1 MNKQLANEVLA
12 TLENTAGSIERLRA
26 AKRIDP
32 RVAAGLVRD
41 IDAFADKFHIAT
53 YGEKSLLA
61 YRAKMAK
68 VIKKDKDEKYMN
80 DAFENTQKPRKT
92 EPDEPYM
99 HKTEKSFNCDAI
111 PTYDSDRSSS
121 VSEERK
127 EHAIRDLSEHA
138 DKTARQPSWNSGPA
152 GKSTRQGSTQKTE
165 KTWAP

>member
-12 TLENTAGSIERLRA
+12 TLESTADSIERLQA
-26 AKRIDP
+26 AKKIDP
-32 RVAAGLVRD
+32 RVAAELVRD

-68 VIKKDKDEKYMN
+68 VIKRDADEKYME
-80 DAFENTQKPRKT
+80 AFENTQ
-92 EPDEPYM
+92 EPIQVAKDEPYM

-121 VSEERK
+121 VSLERK